1 MTRPAK
7 PDSIPDA
14 WRSRLAAGLDQL
26 GCELDA
32 AAQQRLLDYIAL
44 LLQWNAAFNLT
55 AVREPLAMIDRH
67 LIDSLAVLPFVQ
79 GPDLADIGTGPGI
92 PGLVLALVR
101 PYERVWLVDSNGKKA
116 RFMRECLRQL
126 KLPDVCVHE
135 QRAEALPA
143 GAGFSQVISRAYTE
157 LGNFVASTRQIIAAD
172 GRWLA
177 MKGKQPEAEMARLPA
192 DIIVESSH
200 RLDVPGA
207 DGERHLLVLRRG

>member
-1 MTRPAK
+1 MTHLP
-7 PDSIPDA
+7 IPDA
-14 WRSRLAAGLDQL
+14 WRTRLAAGLDQL

-32 AAQQRLLDYIAL
+32 SVQQRLLEYIAL

-67 LIDSLAVLPFVQ
+67 LIDSLAVLPFVP

-92 PGLVLALVR
+92 PGLVLALAR
-101 PYERVWLVDSNGKKA
+101 PFERVWLVDSNGKKA

-126 KLPDVCVHE
+126 APPNVHVHE
-135 QRAEALPA
+135 QRAQALPT
-143 GAGFSQVISRAYTE
+143 GADFSQVVSRAYTE
-157 LGNFVASTRQIIAAD
+157 LADFIASTRQIVAAD

-177 MKGKQPEAEMARLPA
+177 MKGKRPDAELARLPA
-192 DIIVESSH
+192 DIVIEAIH

-207 DGERHLLVLRRG
+207 DGERHLVVMRSLG